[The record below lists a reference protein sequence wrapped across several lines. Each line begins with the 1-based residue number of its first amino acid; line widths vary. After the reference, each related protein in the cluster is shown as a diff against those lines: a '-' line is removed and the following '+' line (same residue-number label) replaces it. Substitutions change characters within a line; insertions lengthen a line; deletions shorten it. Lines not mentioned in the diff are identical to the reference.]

1 MGVLDG
7 QAVIVTGAGRGLGR
21 AYALDAAREG
31 ASVVVNDVDEVGARS
46 VAEEIE
52 AKGGRAA
59 MVAASVSDW
68 SGAESVVGRCRDQF
82 GRVDGLVNNAGVV
95 EMAAPW
101 DVHELDA
108 RRMVEVNL
116 LGSIFIGTHAIRVM
130 KEQGSGS
137 IVNATSSAQ
146 LGMPNLG
153 VYGSTKGALA
163 SLSYSWAVDLEPH
176 GIRVNAFSPV
186 ADTQMSWKAD
196 IPPGKLPSPE
206 ENAPAVTFLLS
217 DLADGV
223 TGQVLQRRLPDS
235 LVIMSHPAHTE
246 HAAVIEEATAP
257 GVAAAL
263 GPMLRAHGQ
272 PLGWRVGQS

>member
-31 ASVVVNDVDEVGARS
+31 ASVVVNDVDEVGART

-52 AKGGRAA
+52 ARGGQAA
-59 MVAASVSDW
+59 VVAASVSDW
-68 SGAESVVGRCRDQF
+68 SGAGSVVRRCCDQF
-82 GRVDGLVNNAGVV
+82 GQVDGLVNNAGVA

-116 LGSIFIGTHAIRVM
+116 LGSIFIGTHAIRAM

-196 IPPGKLPSPE
+196 IPRGKLPSPE
-206 ENAPAVTFLLS
+206 DNAPAVTYLLS

-223 TGQVLQRRLPDS
+223 TGQVLQRRLPAS

-246 HAAVIEEATAP
+246 HAAVIEEATAR

-263 GPMLRAHGQ
+263 GPVLRAHGQ
-272 PLGWRVGQS
+272 SLGWRVGQS